1 MPEKPT
7 KASINSLIAPRKVN
21 FESIGD
27 FYVLDMTIGDGLK
40 VLEKFPQFLR
50 KDAIEGLKLYLSLV
64 AYVDEECTASLSKA
78 QLSKVTTEELCSHFT
93 KQIEKD
99 DFSWFNV
106 YDLEESELETHQSLL
121 ADGSSEEHLYYILHN
136 SIPLGKSKH
145 LATLTGI
152 SDSVLKGFGSSVTDA
167 FTKSFMASNQLTQQ
181 IDRLDKL
188 TGGPVARMINDFHK
202 ADTVG
207 SVFKRRE
214 LEPTPLPQLPVH
226 PAHKTNEKLEGL
238 NERIE
243 EMNQLALSTSKV
255 IGQLNETVLE
265 FLLGFTKV
273 AKGSTRTT
281 TIMIAIAMV
290 GLVIS
295 SGFSVASYFGSKS
308 DTQNLNIMTDTA
320 NKQREALGNIG
331 VALKSH
337 TEINQAILNQL
348 KALDKSNASLES
360 ILTQLKEANGH
371 EKDLVEKIN
380 QLLLANRPTTNHPQ

>member
-1 MPEKPT
+1 M
-7 KASINSLIAPRKVN
+7 
-21 FESIGD
+21 G
-27 FYVLDMTIGDGLK
+27 GL
-40 VLEKFPQFLR
+40 P
-50 KDAIEGLKLYLSLV
+50 
-64 AYVDEECTASLSKA
+64 
-78 QLSKVTTEELCSHFT
+78 
-93 KQIEKD
+93 
-99 DFSWFNV
+99 
-106 YDLEESELETHQSLL
+106 
-121 ADGSSEEHLYYILHN
+121 
-136 SIPLGKSKH
+136 
-145 LATLTGI
+145 
-152 SDSVLKGFGSSVTDA
+152 
-167 FTKSFMASNQLTQQ
+167 
-181 IDRLDKL
+181 
-188 TGGPVARMINDFHK
+188 
-202 ADTVG
+202 
-207 SVFKRRE
+207 
-214 LEPTPLPQLPVH
+214 
-226 PAHKTNEKLEGL
+226 
-238 NERIE
+238 IE

-295 SGFSVASYFGSKS
+295 SGFSIASYFSSKS
-308 DTQNLNIMTDTA
+308 DTQNLTIMIDTA
-320 NKQREALGNIG
+320 NKQREALGDIG